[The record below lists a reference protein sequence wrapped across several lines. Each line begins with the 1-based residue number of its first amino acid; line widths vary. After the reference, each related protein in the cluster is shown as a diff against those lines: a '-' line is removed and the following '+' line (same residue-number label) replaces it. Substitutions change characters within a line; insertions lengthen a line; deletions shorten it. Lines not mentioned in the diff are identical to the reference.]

1 MHNPK
6 INQTIIKDRT
16 IPGSREERIVYIGV
30 VCSHFD
36 FACSSATSNIE
47 PLGIEEAF
55 LKASFS
61 SFVLP
66 ANPLVCINKLF
77 WLHPPLNKCSAVFN
91 TIKGKIKDKGAILAV
106 HYLWAATLLGEVVK
120 FPPSPS
126 APCLLL
132 TYHSLTSKS
141 CIPSPWC
148 FTLSSPS
155 CSLYEIRKDRKFTGS
170 WCVEG
175 KQLDAVLILYMKY
188 CNFLTL
194 ADENLKE
201 EIFLHR

>member
-6 INQTIIKDRT
+6 MNQTSIKDR
-16 IPGSREERIVYIGV
+16 IISGNSGEKIVYFGV

-61 SFVLP
+61 FLVLP
-66 ANPLVCINKLF
+66 KNSLVCINKLF
-77 WLHPPLNKCSAVFN
+77 WVHPPLNRCSAVFN
-91 TIKGKIKDKGAILAV
+91 AIKEKMKDKGAILV
-106 HYLWAATLLGEVVK
+106 FQYLWAVTLLGDVVN

-126 APCLLL
+126 ALCLLL
-132 TYHSLTSKS
+132 TSQALTPKS

-148 FTLSSPS
+148 FTVSSPS
-155 CSLYEIRKDRKFTGS
+155 HSLYEIRKDWKFTGS

-175 KQLDAVLILYMKY
+175 KLLDAVLFVMWSIA
-188 CNFLTL
+188 TL
-194 ADENLKE
+194 WL
-201 EIFLHR
+201 